1 MAHWLEISADY
12 TCNNRCLGCFSVD
25 NDGPSMA
32 GPELID
38 TLRYGRDQGATWLWI
53 GGGEPTMRKDLHAI
67 IGAARKLGYT
77 RIKLQTNGMMLAY
90 PQLTKRWVDAGATE
104 INLSIKGADAATH
117 DRLTRTPGCF
127 ELMMKGLAE
136 WRKYDLPVEGDVLVY
151 RSNAATLPQIIRQF
165 HAHGVTRFS
174 LWMLSGAVQTDHDV
188 SDEVPRMSDVV
199 PRIVEA
205 LALGLSDRPDFI
217 SSLHTPAC
225 VLVGPTASSLF
236 SAAGLDMV
244 VANPGGHRFR
254 LEQSPIEGGH
264 YTPRCGS
271 CRQRS
276 ACAGIRSDYLARFG
290 DDEFQPIS

>member
-12 TCNNRCLGCFSVD
+12 SCNNRCLGCFAVN

-32 GPELID
+32 GPELIE
-38 TLRYGRDQGATWLWI
+38 TLRYGRDQGATALWI

-67 IGAARKLGYT
+67 IGAARKLGYG

-90 PQLTKRWVDAGATE
+90 PQLTKRWVEAGATE

-136 WRKYDLPVEGDVLVY
+136 WRKHGLPVEGDVLVY
-151 RSNAATLPQIIRQF
+151 RSNAASLVEIIRYF
-165 HAHGVTRFS
+165 YVHGVSRFS
-174 LWMLSGAVQTDHDV
+174 LWMLSGAVQTADDV

-199 PRIVEA
+199 PRVAEA
-205 LALGLSDRPDFI
+205 LALGLSDQPDFI
-217 SSLHTPAC
+217 SSLHTPGC
-225 VLVGPTASSLF
+225 VLTGSTATSLF
-236 SAAGLDMV
+236 SAEKLDML

-271 CRQRS
+271 CRLRKG
-276 ACAGIRSDYLARFG
+276 CGGIRSDYVARFG
-290 DDEFQPIS
+290 DAEFQPVL